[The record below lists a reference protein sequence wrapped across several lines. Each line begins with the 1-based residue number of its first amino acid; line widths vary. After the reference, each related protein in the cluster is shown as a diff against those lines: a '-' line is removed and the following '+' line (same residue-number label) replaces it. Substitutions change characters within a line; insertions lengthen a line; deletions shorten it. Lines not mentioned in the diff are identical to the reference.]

1 MRWKGS
7 FDGRMVIVV
16 SLAVALMVSCDQRA
30 PAPEKLGLEQA
41 PTAQSTARAAEPSGE
56 VPAQKR
62 NVFQSP
68 LAGAWYEADAET
80 LRKQIDQYLANA
92 SGEKLKDVCALILP
106 HAGYR
111 WSGQTAAYG
120 VRQLQGR
127 TFRRVIVL
135 GPSHRVPMENVA
147 SVPDYTHY
155 ATPLGEVPLDT
166 AFIERLRRYPQF
178 QNIPY
183 AHQGE
188 HSVQIEL
195 PLLQHVL
202 GRFQF
207 VPIVVGQLDQPTMR
221 RMGNILHG
229 LVDDQTLV
237 VASSDFTHYGPNY
250 GYQPFRGDVA
260 DNLKKLDMGAWKQI
274 RQKDLGG
281 FFGYIA
287 QTGTTICGRHAIGVL
302 LSMLPDDAE
311 AHLLHYDTSGHVGG
325 DYTNSV
331 SYLAIAFT
339 GRWPKG
345 EPAELGSG
353 LGRRALST
361 EDKQKLL
368 KLARLTLS
376 YALEHSKV
384 PLPSDLDVEI
394 TGPMKQIAGAFVTL
408 KKHGELRGCIGEIF
422 PIRPLYKAVMAQA
435 INAGLADRR
444 FPPVRASE
452 LDEIEFEISVL
463 TPPHSVSSYKDIVI
477 GRHGIVLKKDGR
489 SAVFLPQV
497 AVEQGWDLET
507 TLNHLAR
514 KAGLQED
521 AWREGASFDVF
532 EAIVFSESELE
543 SKHGG
548 R

>member
-1 MRWKGS
+1 MQT
-7 FDGRMVIVV
+7 
-16 SLAVALMVSCDQRA
+16 VAARA
-30 PAPEKLGLEQA
+30 PNPAAA
-41 PTAQSTARAAEPSGE
+41 PTNGPATEPAGRRPQAET
-56 VPAQKR
+56 R
-62 NVFQSP
+62 NVFRSP
-68 LAGAWYEADAET
+68 LAGAWYEADAEQ
-80 LRKQIDQYLANA
+80 LRKQIDQYLAKA
-92 SGEKLKDVCALILP
+92 SGEPLRNVCALILP

-120 VRQLQGR
+120 IRPLQGR
-127 TFRRVIVL
+127 KFRRVIVL

-155 ATPLGEVPLDT
+155 ATPLGEVPLDR
-166 AFIERLRRYPQF
+166 AFIDRLRKYPQF
-178 QNIPY
+178 QTIPY

-202 GRFQF
+202 GEFRF

-221 RMGNILHG
+221 RMGTILHG

-250 GYQPFRGDVA
+250 GYQPFHEQIA
-260 DNLKKLDMGAWKQI
+260 ENLKKLDMGAWERI
-274 RQKDLGG
+274 RAKNLSG
-281 FFGYIA
+281 FFDYIA
-287 QTGTTICGRHAIGVL
+287 QTGTTICGRYAIGVL
-302 LSMLPDDAE
+302 LAMLPEDAE
-311 AHLLHYDTSGHVGG
+311 AHLLHYDTSGRVGG

-339 GRWPKG
+339 GQWPKG
-345 EPAELGSG
+345 EPAALESGSS
-353 LGRRALST
+353 RRALSA
-361 EDKQKLL
+361 DDRAKLL
-368 KLARLTLS
+368 KLARMTLT
-376 YALEHSKV
+376 YALQHSKV
-384 PLPSDLDVEI
+384 PLPSDLNVEI

-408 KKHGELRGCIGEIF
+408 KKHGQLRGCIGEIF

-444 FPPVRASE
+444 FPPVQASE

-463 TPPHSVSSYKDIVI
+463 TPPHSVSSYKQIVI

-497 AVEQGWDLET
+497 AIEQGWDLET

-514 KAGLQED
+514 KAGLPED

-543 SKHGG
+543 QKHGG